1 MRRPGARGPVDTPR
15 PWPCAPTRRAASV
28 GHLKR
33 CLALAQA
40 LQESDLDTVFLGR
53 RSDAD
58 GAALVTA
65 AGFHWLTLP
74 GPAVGDAGLAHD
86 SWLPVTPE
94 QDAADTVAVL
104 ACRPLHAVVVDH
116 YALDARWHDAVRRAT
131 GVALVAIDDLADR
144 PLAVDLLV
152 DPNPAADH
160 AAKWHAVL
168 RRPAR
173 LCTGPAH
180 ALLDRAYRRQPARPW
195 HDRVACIGIFMGGT
209 DPGAHSELA
218 GLACRAHAGWTG
230 PIAIATTSSANARL
244 PALQVLCDRDPGL
257 RLVVDQPDLAA
268 FHASHDLQ
276 IGAGGGALWERC
288 ALGVPTLALV
298 TAPNQ
303 RLSVPLLADA
313 GVVCGFDAVE
323 AGPETAAQLGAVIAR
338 LLAHPGE
345 RLRCAARRWRRRR
358 PRRHPRG
365 RGASPPPCPS
375 IPPGAFA
382 MSHRLRLL
390 RDTDLETVMLW
401 RMKPKSRA
409 TCTPTRSSTLDGQRQ
424 WLQRLQQS
432 DRDQVWI
439 IELLDGARPVGLLS
453 LTEIDRVNGRCSLPT
468 TWANPTCVAPG
479 WHGRWSS
486 MSTPG
491 CSRCW
496 G

>member
-1 MRRPGARGPVDTPR
+1 MKTVAVRADASRRIGL
-15 PWPCAPTRRAASV
+15 
-28 GHLKR
+28 GHVKR

-40 LQESDLDTVFLGR
+40 LQETDLDTVFLGR

-65 AGFHWLTLP
+65 AGFRWLTLP
-74 GPAVGDAGLAHD
+74 GPAVGDVGLAHD
-86 SWLPVTPE
+86 GWLPVTPE

-104 ACRPLHAVVVDH
+104 DGRPLHAVVVDH

-131 GVALVAIDDLADR
+131 GAALVAIDDLADR

-160 AAKWHAVL
+160 AAKWRAVL

-180 ALLDRAYRRQPARPW
+180 ALLDRAYRRQPPRPW
-195 HDRVACIGIFMGGT
+195 YDRVACIGIFMGGT

-218 GLACRAHAGWTG
+218 WLACRAHAGWTG
-230 PIAIATTSSANARL
+230 PIAIATTSANARL
-244 PALQVLCDRDPGL
+244 PALQALCERDPGL

-313 GVVCGFDAVE
+313 GVVCGFDTVHT
-323 AGPETAAQLGAVIAR
+323 GPGTAAELGAVIAR

-345 RLRCAARRWRRRR
+345 RAALRRQALALVD
-358 PRRHPRG
+358 G
-365 RGASPPPCPS
+365 RGATRVAAAIAALPCSSLLEPSP
-375 IPPGAFA
+375 
-382 MSHRLRLL
+382 
-390 RDTDLETVMLW
+390 
-401 RMKPKSRA
+401 
-409 TCTPTRSSTLDGQRQ
+409 
-424 WLQRLQQS
+424 
-432 DRDQVWI
+432 
-439 IELLDGARPVGLLS
+439 
-453 LTEIDRVNGRCSLPT
+453 
-468 TWANPTCVAPG
+468 
-479 WHGRWSS
+479 
-486 MSTPG
+486 
-491 CSRCW
+491 
-496 G
+496 